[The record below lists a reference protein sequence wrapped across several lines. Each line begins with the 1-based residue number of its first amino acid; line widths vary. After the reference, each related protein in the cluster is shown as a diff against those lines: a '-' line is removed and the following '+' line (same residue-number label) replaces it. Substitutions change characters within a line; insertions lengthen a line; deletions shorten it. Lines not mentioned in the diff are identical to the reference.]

1 MSNTFIPGSLLK
13 GEHMTYPAFGKIP
26 RWHREV
32 VLTEKLDGTNGLV
45 AVCPPEE
52 NWSEGR
58 TIPPRFRILPDG
70 TQVAA
75 GSRKR
80 WVNPQADNHGFAQ
93 WVWDNAEEL
102 ATLGR
107 GFHYGEWYGK
117 GVNRGYGLEGKHFAL
132 FNVAKYGDQPD
143 SDIAG
148 SPFKPDCCE
157 VVTVLSR
164 CEATE
169 LNDVLGY
176 WLKMLEVEG
185 SSHVPGYARPEGIV
199 LYHTAGNHLYKVTLE
214 GDRAKTDQGFV
225 VRPAGEQ
232 ANIGLNPKSI
242 AQQVLQDW
250 TNKDFDPAKMT
261 ATFGTEKFET
271 STDNTQRE
279 FQVAA

>member
-1 MSNTFIPGSLLK
+1 
-13 GEHMTYPAFGKIP
+13 MTYPAFGKIP

-45 AVCPPEE
+45 VVNPPGAD
-52 NWSEGR
+52 WPEGR
-58 TIPPRFRILPDG
+58 TRPPRSKLLDDG
-70 TQVAA
+70 TEVAA

-80 WVNPQADNHGFAQ
+80 WVNPQSDNHGFAQ
-93 WVWDNAEEL
+93 WVWDNAKEL

-117 GVNRGYGLEGKHFAL
+117 GVNRGYGLTEKRFAL
-132 FNVAKYGDQPD
+132 FNVAKWGDQLEGDNAEPK
-143 SDIAG
+143 ATR
-148 SPFKPDCCE
+148 PDCCE

-164 CEATE
+164 CDASE

-176 WLKMLEVEG
+176 WLKILEVEG
-185 SSHVPGYARPEGIV
+185 SAHVPGYNRPEGIV

-214 GDRAKTDQGFV
+214 GDRAKTDQGYV

-232 ANIGLNPKSI
+232 ADIGLDPKSI

-261 ATFGTEKFET
+261 AKFGGEIASPPTEQFAPVK
-271 STDNTQRE
+271 
-279 FQVAA
+279 VAA